1 MEHYSYDYRSPAT
14 DEEILAAIREAMP
27 TDRSTNYAGL
37 LTDIAQLVESPR
49 DVPISSFKRPVN
61 ELRGLAMG
69 LPYSGPLARKKKA
82 LNRVVALVIG
92 RMQART
98 RQGFRWF

>member
-1 MEHYSYDYRSPAT
+1 MERYSYDNRQLPM
-14 DEEILAAIREAMP
+14 DEEILAAIRAAMP
-27 TDRSTNYAGL
+27 ADRTSNFASL
-37 LTDIAQLVESPR
+37 LSELARLVESPR
-49 DVPISSFKRPVN
+49 NVPISSLKQPVN

-69 LPYSGPLARKKKA
+69 LPYSGPLAQKKRA
-82 LNRVVALVIG
+82 LNRVVALVLG